1 GFGRMM
7 IEHALDAFSKGNE
20 MFGCRVVR
28 LDCRDPLLEYY
39 ESCGFT
45 PTGKNHSNALNQMI
59 AII

>member
-1 GFGRMM
+1 M